1 MMLCVVNDAEL
12 TGGDSM
18 DGVFGV
24 DDEGSGIG
32 PFQGGGMIF
41 RGMPDFEGDIDGCQW
56 LCQEM
61 KSLDREIL
69 LISRFRVIPM

>member
-1 MMLCVVNDAEL
+1 MIGIIDNAEL
-12 TGGDSM
+12 AGGDSM
-18 DGVFGV
+18 NGGFGV

-41 RGMPDFEGDIDGCQW
+41 RGMPDFEGDFGGSQR

-61 KSLDREIL
+61 KSLDREVL
-69 LISRFRVIPM
+69 LVGCFRVIPM